1 MDKLNLLLRSRKFW
15 AALIGLIMLFV
26 KAYAPDF
33 PLSEEQITEVITL
46 LVAYVLGTA
55 LEDGLARKA

>member
-1 MDKLNLLLRSRKFW
+1 MDKLKVLLRSRKFW
-15 AALIGLIMLFV
+15 AALIGLMMLIV
-26 KAYAPDF
+26 KAYAPSF
-33 PLSEEQITEVITL
+33 PLSEDQITEVVTL